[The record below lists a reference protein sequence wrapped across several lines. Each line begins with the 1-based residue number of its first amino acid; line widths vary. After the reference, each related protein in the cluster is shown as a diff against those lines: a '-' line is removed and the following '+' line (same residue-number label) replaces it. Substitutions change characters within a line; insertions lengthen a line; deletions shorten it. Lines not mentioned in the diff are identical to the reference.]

1 MFVYNWLDTSEG
13 EWKCHWKNKA
23 RVVYTHNLTNGVK
36 FREDRQSPGIKR
48 WGGGEHSWNSLS
60 HKLIKDTCTSL
71 ILGHHRVTVQTWSRF
86 LKISSQHFNP
96 LSFLSLLLLFIILL
110 CCKKIFLCIDCTLDL
125 EKDVNLFGRGT
136 NNDFCYQPRYF
147 KRNPNYQAISTK
159 HFKLF
164 RVCYLILYCTVIDI

>member
-1 MFVYNWLDTSEG
+1 MESNFGKTGKV
-13 EWKCHWKNKA
+13 
-23 RVVYTHNLTNGVK
+23 
-36 FREDRQSPGIKR
+36 RELR
-48 WGGGEHSWNSLS
+48 GGGGGGRGKKSWNSLS

-71 ILGHHRVTVQTWSRF
+71 ILGHRCLTVQMWSRF

-96 LSFLSLLLLFIILL
+96 LSCLSLLPLFIILL

-164 RVCYLILYCTVIDI
+164 RVRYLILYCTVIDI